1 METVIIEAISGNAWV
16 RDSNGN
22 IRELREGDIVQPGET
37 IITDANASV
46 IVSTPQGVAL
56 QLPSGS
62 ELSHADIVLHSP
74 ESDESMRFSEAEKA
88 SKAEVQ
94 LEEQFIAQLDNAPP
108 SQGSSSSPIISK
120 DGLTFVML
128 ERIELPLPPLA
139 YAYNYERG
147 DEPLYRL
154 NGWEGTSESFEPIT
168 SALEVRVELEGANDD
183 GIYSQDE
190 IGEDGTVTAQVTLGE
205 GTQVGDTLIV
215 TDKDGNELLNR
226 PVTQD
231 DLDNG
236 VTVEVP
242 VAEGDTDV
250 SVTATVTDPA
260 GNSSSDSDTKPVA
273 NDEPPQDNEA
283 PAVSVELIGSGDD
296 GTYSQDEIGE
306 DGTVTAQITL
316 EDGTQV
322 GDTLV
327 VTDKDGNELLNRP
340 VTQDDLDN
348 GVTVEVPVAEGDTDV
363 SVSATVTD
371 PAGNSSSDDD
381 SKPIEPVDNTSP
393 AVSVELTGSG
403 GDGTYS
409 QEEIGDDGTV
419 TAQVTLQDGTE
430 VGDTL
435 VVTDKDGNVL
445 FDGEVTQD
453 DLDNGVT
460 VEVPVTEGDTD
471 VSVTATVTDPE
482 GNSSSD
488 SDTKPVANDEP
499 PQDNESPEVSVELI
513 GSGDDGT
520 YSQEDIGDDGTVTA
534 QVTLEDGTEVGD
546 TLIVTDKDGN
556 ELVNRP
562 VTQDDLDN
570 GVSVEVP
577 VTEGDTDVSV
587 TATVTDPAG
596 NSSSDDDSKPIEPID
611 DVPPAVTVELTG
623 SGDDGTYSQD
633 EIGDDG
639 TVTADVTLQ
648 DGTEVGDT
656 LVVTDKDGN
665 ELVNRPVTQD
675 DLDNGVTVEVPVA
688 EGDTDVSVTAT
699 VTDPAGNS
707 SSDDDSK
714 PIEPIDDVP
723 PTVSVELTGSGD
735 DGTYSQ
741 DEIGDDGT
749 VTAQVTL
756 EDGTE
761 VGDTLIVTDK
771 DGNELV
777 NRPVTQDDLD
787 NGVSVEVPVTEG
799 DTDVSVTATVTD
811 PAGNS
816 SSDDDSK
823 PIEPIDDV
831 PPAVTVELTGSG
843 DDGTYSQD
851 EIGDDGTVTAD
862 VTLQDGTEVGD
873 TLVVT
878 DKDGNELVNR
888 PVTQDDLDNGVTVE
902 VPVAEGDTDVS
913 VTATVTDPAG
923 NSSSDDDSKPIEPID
938 DVPPTVS
945 VELTGSGDDGTEVG
959 DTLVVTD
966 KDGNELL
973 NRPVTQDDLDNGVT
987 VEVPVAEGD
996 TDVSVTATVT
1006 DPAGNSSSDDDS
1018 KPIEPIVDVPPA
1030 VTVELTGSGDDGIYS
1045 QDEIGDDGTVTADV
1059 TLQDGT
1065 EVGDTLIVTDKDG
1078 NELVNRPVTQDDLD
1092 NGVTVEVPVAE
1103 GDTDVSVTATVTDPA
1118 GNSSSDDD
1126 SKPIEPIDDVPPAVT
1141 VELTGSGDDGTYSQ
1155 DEIGDDGTVT
1165 AQVTLQDGTEV
1176 GDTLIVTDKDGNE
1189 LLNRPVTQD
1198 DLDNGVSVEVPVAEG
1213 DTEVSVTAT
1222 VTDPAGNTDSDDDQ
1236 KPVDNVPPAVT
1247 VELTGSGDD
1256 GTYSQ
1261 DEIGDDGTVT
1271 AQVTLEDGTE
1281 VGDTLTV
1288 TDKDGNVLDE
1298 REVTQDDLDNGVSV
1312 EVPVAEG
1319 DTEVSVTATVTDPA
1333 GNTASDDDEKPV
1345 DNVPP
1350 AVTVELTGSGD
1361 DGTYSQDEIG
1371 DDGTVTADVTLQDG
1385 TEVGDTLIVT
1395 DKDGNELLN
1404 RLVTQDDLDN
1414 GVSVEVPVSPG
1425 DTDVSVTATVT
1436 DPAGN
1441 TASDD
1446 DKKPVDNV
1454 PPAVTV
1460 ELTGSGDDGTYSQDE
1475 IGDDGTVTA
1484 DVTLQD
1490 GTEVGDTLIV
1500 TDKDGNVLDERE
1512 VTQDDLDN
1520 GVSVEV
1526 PVSPGDTDVSVTAT
1540 VTDPAGNTA
1549 SDDDEK
1555 PVDNVPPAVTVELTG
1570 SGDDGTYSQ

>member
-22 IRELREGDIVQPGET
+22 IRELREGDVVQPGET

-62 ELSHADIVLHSP
+62 ELSHADIVLRSP
-74 ESDESMRFSEAEKA
+74 EPDEGMRFSEAEKA

-94 LEEQFIAQLDNAPP
+94 LEEQRIAQLDNDPP
-108 SQGSSSSPIISK
+108 SQGSSSAPIVSK

-273 NDEPPQDNEA
+273 NDEPPQDNES
-283 PAVSVELIGSGDD
+283 PEVSVELIGSGDD
-296 GTYSQDEIGE
+296 GTYSQEEIGD
-306 DGTVTAQITL
+306 DGTVTAQVTL
-316 EDGTQV
+316 EDGTEV

-403 GDGTYS
+403 DDGTYS

-471 VSVTATVTDPE
+471 VSVTATVTDPA
-482 GNSSSD
+482 GNSSGD

-520 YSQEDIGDDGTVTA
+520 YSQDEIGEDGTVTA

-546 TLIVTDKDGN
+546 TL
-556 ELVNRP
+556 
-562 VTQDDLDN
+562 
-570 GVSVEVP
+570 
-577 VTEGDTDVSV
+577 
-587 TATVTDPAG
+587 
-596 NSSSDDDSKPIEPID
+596 
-611 DVPPAVTVELTG
+611 
-623 SGDDGTYSQD
+623 
-633 EIGDDG
+633 
-639 TVTADVTLQ
+639 
-648 DGTEVGDT
+648 
-656 LVVTDKDGN
+656 VVTDKDGN
-665 ELVNRPVTQD
+665 VLFDGEVTQD

-735 DGTYSQ
+735 DGIYSQ

-756 EDGTE
+756 QDGTE

-771 DGNELV
+771 DGNV
-777 NRPVTQDDLD
+777 LD
-787 NGVSVEVPVTEG
+787 ERE
-799 DTDVSVTATVTD
+799 
-811 PAGNS
+811 
-816 SSDDDSK
+816 
-823 PIEPIDDV
+823 
-831 PPAVTVELTGSG
+831 
-843 DDGTYSQD
+843 
-851 EIGDDGTVTAD
+851 
-862 VTLQDGTEVGD
+862 
-873 TLVVT
+873 
-878 DKDGNELVNR
+878 
-888 PVTQDDLDNGVTVE
+888 VTQDDLDNGVTVE

-938 DVPPTVS
+938 DVPPIVS
-945 VELTGSGDDGTEVG
+945 
-959 DTLVVTD
+959 
-966 KDGNELL
+966 
-973 NRPVTQDDLDNGVT
+973 
-987 VEVPVAEGD
+987 
-996 TDVSVTATVT
+996 
-1006 DPAGNSSSDDDS
+1006 
-1018 KPIEPIVDVPPA
+1018 
-1030 VTVELTGSGDDGIYS
+1030 VELTGSGDDGIYS
-1045 QDEIGDDGTVTADV
+1045 QDEIGDDGTVTAQV
-1059 TLQDGT
+1059 TLEEGT
-1065 EVGDTLIVTDKDG
+1065 EVGDTLV
-1078 NELVNRPVTQDDLD
+1078 
-1092 NGVTVEVPVAE
+1092 
-1103 GDTDVSVTATVTDPA
+1103 
-1118 GNSSSDDD
+1118 
-1126 SKPIEPIDDVPPAVT
+1126 
-1141 VELTGSGDDGTYSQ
+1141 
-1155 DEIGDDGTVT
+1155 
-1165 AQVTLQDGTEV
+1165 
-1176 GDTLIVTDKDGNE
+1176 
-1189 LLNRPVTQD
+1189 
-1198 DLDNGVSVEVPVAEG
+1198 
-1213 DTEVSVTAT
+1213 
-1222 VTDPAGNTDSDDDQ
+1222 
-1236 KPVDNVPPAVT
+1236 
-1247 VELTGSGDD
+1247 
-1256 GTYSQ
+1256 
-1261 DEIGDDGTVT
+1261 
-1271 AQVTLEDGTE
+1271 
-1281 VGDTLTV
+1281 V

-1298 REVTQDDLDNGVSV
+1298 RE
-1312 EVPVAEG
+1312 
-1319 DTEVSVTATVTDPA
+1319 
-1333 GNTASDDDEKPV
+1333 
-1345 DNVPP
+1345 
-1350 AVTVELTGSGD
+1350 
-1361 DGTYSQDEIG
+1361 
-1371 DDGTVTADVTLQDG
+1371 
-1385 TEVGDTLIVT
+1385 
-1395 DKDGNELLN
+1395 
-1404 RLVTQDDLDN
+1404 VTQDDLDN

-1460 ELTGSGDDGTYSQDE
+1460 ELTGSGDDGIYSQDE

-1500 TDKDGNVLDERE
+1500 TDKDGNELLNRPVTQDDLDNGVSVEVPVAEGDTDVSVTATVTDPAGNSSSDDDSKPIEPIDDEPPAVTVELTGSGDDGIYSQDEIGDDGTVTADVTLQDGTEVGDILIVTDKDGNELVNRP

-1540 VTDPAGNTA
+1540 VT
-1549 SDDDEK
+1549 
-1555 PVDNVPPAVTVELTG
+1555 
-1570 SGDDGTYSQ
+1570 